1 MVAFLKHT
9 RRSIV
14 NVKLERRLHEGLSA
28 KGITIIK

>member
-9 RRSIV
+9 RRSTG
-14 NVKLERRLHEGLSA
+14 NGKLERSLHKGLSA